1 MIRRRLYRLR
11 RGSWQPA
18 RLTSTDHMLIL
29 YALMIM
35 PIVRAFDYSSGDDA
49 SASLTAVE
57 GFAPMWAWA
66 IFFYLGA
73 LVLAYGVRARRH
85 LIVYIGHSILAVT
98 YSALAVGVLATSL
111 TRPWLDG
118 VRGASVLILPTLM
131 HWMIWWR
138 TGPAPIKAGEAVTVE
153 VVEGPR

>member
-1 MIRRRLYRLR
+1 MKRRQMHRLR

-18 RLTSTDHMLIL
+18 RLTSTDHMLVL

-98 YSALAVGVLATSL
+98 YSALAVGILAASMTH
-111 TRPWLDG
+111 PWMDG

-131 HWMIWWR
+131 HWLIWWR

-153 VVEGPR
+153 KVEGPR